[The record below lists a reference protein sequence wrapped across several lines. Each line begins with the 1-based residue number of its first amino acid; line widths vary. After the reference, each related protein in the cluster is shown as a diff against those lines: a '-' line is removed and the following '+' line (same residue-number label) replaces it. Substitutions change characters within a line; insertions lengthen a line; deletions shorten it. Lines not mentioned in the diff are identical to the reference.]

1 MFNHLAINNV
11 AKFGGWYKVCIW
23 EKIII
28 PEIKNA
34 NIVITELYNRIHY
47 LSILPDER
55 VTLFCYNFNKM
66 LILLKKLNF

>member
-1 MFNHLAINNV
+1 MFNYLAINNV
-11 AKFGGWYKVCIW
+11 VKFGGWYKVCIW

-47 LSILPDER
+47 LSILPDKR
-55 VTLFCYNFNKM
+55 VPYFVTISIKC
-66 LILLKKLNF
+66 

>member
-1 MFNHLAINNV
+1 MFNYLAINNV
-11 AKFGGWYKVCIW
+11 VKFGGWYKVCIW

-47 LSILPDER
+47 LSILPDKR
-55 VTLFCYNFNKM
+55 ITLFRYNFNKM
-66 LILLKKLNF
+66 LILLK

>member
-47 LSILPDER
+47 LSILPDNR
-55 VTLFCYNFNKM
+55 ITLFRYNFNKM
-66 LILLKKLNF
+66 LILLK

>member
-47 LSILPDER
+47 LSILPDKR
-55 VTLFCYNFNKM
+55 ITLFRYNFNKM
-66 LILLKKLNF
+66 LILLK

>member
-47 LSILPDER
+47 LSILPDKR
-55 VTLFCYNFNKM
+55 ITLFRYNFNKM

>member
-1 MFNHLAINNV
+1 MFNYLAINNV
-11 AKFGGWYKVCIW
+11 VKFGGWYKVCIW

-47 LSILPDER
+47 LSILPDKR
-55 VTLFCYNFNKM
+55 VTLFRYNFNKM
-66 LILLKKLNF
+66 LILLK